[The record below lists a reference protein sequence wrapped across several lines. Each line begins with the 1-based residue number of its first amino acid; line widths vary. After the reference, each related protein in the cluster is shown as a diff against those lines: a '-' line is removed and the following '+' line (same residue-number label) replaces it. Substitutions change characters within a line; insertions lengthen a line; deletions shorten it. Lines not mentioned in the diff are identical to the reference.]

1 VLWPRIFFPALRA
14 LEGDK
19 RARDLLASNS
29 ESILRIQLETHGVL
43 RDPDTPEDLA
53 ENGLWMHAPR

>member
-29 ESILRIQLETHGVL
+29 ESILRIQLENDGVL
-43 RDPDTPEDLA
+43 RNLDIPEDLA
-53 ENGLWMHAPR
+53 ETGS